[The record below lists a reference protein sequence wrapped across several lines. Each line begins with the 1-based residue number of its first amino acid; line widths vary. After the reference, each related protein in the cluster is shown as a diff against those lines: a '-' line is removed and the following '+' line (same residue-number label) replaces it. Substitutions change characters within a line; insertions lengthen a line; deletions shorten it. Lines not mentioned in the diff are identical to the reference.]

1 MNIEQ
6 YENYMEKDYDN
17 SYKNTN
23 ENCYINS
30 NPINNY
36 LNNEILYNSNNEKD
50 NNSNYYNINH
60 KSKKSSTNK
69 HKKNK
74 ICNLNDPKL
83 LQAYNE
89 GYYGLNNVP
98 KQYYIYPKFSNIELN
113 KKTIT
118 SSNERKSYSSKNTI
132 SKQNYKDNNYDLNYD
147 ILYNKNKKNS
157 INNLNNN
164 ISSYANYPYPRLIN
178 ISSNIFGKF
187 HLSNKNEGLINSN
200 NKINLNGENNEKENL
215 NENNINDIYNKTLD
229 ISLKIK
235 DDKNIK
241 LKGIGKIIQ
250 NEIGNENDI
259 TIKENNINENDKD
272 NNLNYTGTFYY
283 INNNIT
289 KRTLPYNNIPDNISI
304 DDEEDD

>member
-36 LNNEILYNSNNEKD
+36 LNNEILYNSNI
-50 NNSNYYNINH
+50 NY

-113 KKTIT
+113 KKTII

-132 SKQNYKDNNYDLNYD
+132 SNQNYKVNNYDLNYD

-187 HLSNKNEGLINSN
+187 HLSNKNESLINSN
-200 NKINLNGENNEKENL
+200 NKINLSGENNEKENL

-259 TIKENNINENDKD
+259 TIKENNINENVND

-289 KRTLPYNNIPDNISI
+289 KRALPYNNIPDDISI